1 MTSRSRELANN
12 HVAKRGRV
20 VERDGA
26 NRRVRVQFPDEDETS
41 SYWIDVVGSG
51 SSQNASYDMPDE
63 DDEVWCALDP
73 AGEGGYV
80 AGTRYNKTDRPKTSD
95 ANVTRKD
102 FRDGSK
108 DLHDPATGTR
118 TIDPQTV
125 DLGPDGRTPAAG
137 VGHMVHVTFG
147 SSAGL
152 HPIVTGSPSVNVKC

>member
-1 MTSRSRELANN
+1 MSGSDRARELHNN
-12 HVAKRGRV
+12 HTNKRGRV

-51 SSQNASYDMPDE
+51 SSKNASYDMPDE

-80 AGTRYNKTDRPKTSD
+80 AGTRYNRADRPKTSD

-102 FRDGSK
+102 FRDGSF
-108 DLHDPATGTR
+108 DEHDPGSGTR
-118 TIDPQTV
+118 TIEISGTLILKV
-125 DLGPDGRTPAAG
+125 GASTITITSGEITIATPKLTG
-137 VGHMVHVTFG
+137 VKT
-147 SSAGL
+147 
-152 HPIVTGSPSVNVKC
+152 